1 MVYLPILQGVIVGF
15 VNAALGAVKLGT
27 AGKASAPGIVGLGK
41 ALGSAGAA
49 ATKGSLAF
57 LAIGAGI
64 ALIGAGVALAV
75 PPLIELFSLVFDN
88 FDKLAIIAAGWMA
101 LSTSFTI
108 LGLVAAAATLP
119 IGALFSTT
127 QSWVMEMNKLN
138 VSALAADL
146 LKISDAYKDIQGAA
160 ILLATS
166 EGGKTSVFAGNSDVI
181 NNVAGS
187 NINVQVDVPD
197 INLAK
202 VEVTLNIDG
211 TLLDERIIE
220 IVNAKLNVQ

>member
-1 MVYLPILQGVIVGF
+1 L
-15 VNAALGAVKLGT
+15 
-27 AGKASAPGIVGLGK
+27 
-41 ALGSAGAA
+41 
-49 ATKGSLAF
+49 
-57 LAIGAGI
+57 

-75 PPLIELFSLVFDN
+75 PPLVELFSLVFDN
-88 FDKLAIIAAGWMA
+88 FDKLVQIGVGWAA
-101 LSTSFTI
+101 LSSTFAL
-108 LGLVAAAATLP
+108 LGVVAAAAGLP
-119 IGALFSTT
+119 ISTLFYTT
-127 QSWVMEMNKLN
+127 QNWVEAMSNLN
-138 VSALAADL
+138 LSTLAEDL
-146 LKISDAYKDIQGAA
+146 SKIGAAYQDIQGAA

-166 EGGKTSVFAGNSDVI
+166 EGGSTSIFAGNSDVI